1 VAVRRALVLGITA
14 ALLLVPEALAGP
26 AQVLPT
32 SGRAPRPSAALVRAV
47 PTERT
52 DLVRSKEY
60 WLDSYGIR
68 SAWGRTQG
76 KGVTVAVIDTG
87 IDGSVAELRGAV
99 TGGADFSGR
108 GAPDGQKPVGSG
120 EGADHGTMVAS
131 LVAGRGTGSG
141 SGVIGVAP
149 QASLL
154 SISIGFG
161 DQAPDS
167 DDEIAKAVTWAVD
180 HGAKVINM
188 SLTRNTLTWPTSWD
202 TAFSYAMDHDV
213 VIVAAAGNRG
223 SGTEEVGAPA
233 TMPGVLA
240 VAGVDA
246 TGTASQDASSQGV
259 TIGVAAPS
267 VDLVGVVPGGGY
279 VLWDGTSGAA
289 PIVAG
294 VVALVRAAHP
304 ELDADNV
311 IQRIVATARDRGA
324 PGDDPIYGHGLL
336 DAASAVNAD
345 VPKVTSNPL
354 GSLAD
359 WITLHRRST
368 ASATPEAR
376 PQNRHVVAVSPP
388 QVSDPVGVLLPSPT
402 TLRLVGIP
410 ALLVLLA
417 LFTLAGFSIGALR
430 YFGGPRS
437 R

>member
-1 VAVRRALVLGITA
+1 MKRLVVAIAAL
-14 ALLLVPEALAGP
+14 ALLLVPEAAAAAASAP
-26 AQVLPT
+26 APGAPT
-32 SGRAPRPSAALVRAV
+32 A
-47 PTERT
+47 RT
-52 DLVRSKEY
+52 DLVRSHEY

-68 SAWGRTQG
+68 AAWATTQG
-76 KGVTVAVIDTG
+76 QGVRVAVIDTG
-87 IDGSVAELRGAV
+87 IDGSVPELRGAV
-99 TGGADFSGR
+99 VDGTDFSGQGGAD
-108 GAPDGQKPVGSG
+108 GQTPVGSG
-120 EGADHGTMVAS
+120 EDADHGTMVAS
-131 LVAGRGTGSG
+131 LLAGRGTGSG

-167 DDEIAKAVTWAVD
+167 DDQIAKAVTWAVD

-188 SLTRNTLTWPTSWD
+188 SLTRNTLTWPPSWD
-202 TAFSYAMDHDV
+202 RAFQYAMDHDV
-213 VIVAAAGNRG
+213 VVVAAAGNRG

-233 TMPGVLA
+233 TMPGVLT
-240 VAGVDA
+240 VAGVNA
-246 TGTASQDASSQGV
+246 SGVASQDASSQGV
-259 TIGVAAPS
+259 TIGVSAPS

-304 ELDADNV
+304 ELDAANV

-324 PGDDPIYGHGLL
+324 PGDDPIYGYGLL
-336 DAASAVNAD
+336 DAKAAVTAD
-345 VPKVTSNPL
+345 VPAVTSNPL

-359 WITLHRRST
+359 WVKLHRQAT
-368 ASATPEAR
+368 ASPAPATRAPR
-376 PQNRHVVAVSPP
+376 VVASAPGPVLR
-388 QVSDPVGVLLPSPT
+388 DPVGVLLPSPT

-410 ALLVLLA
+410 ALVALLI
-417 LFTLAGFSIGALR
+417 LFAVVGLAVGVAR
-430 YFGGPRS
+430 YFRGQHS